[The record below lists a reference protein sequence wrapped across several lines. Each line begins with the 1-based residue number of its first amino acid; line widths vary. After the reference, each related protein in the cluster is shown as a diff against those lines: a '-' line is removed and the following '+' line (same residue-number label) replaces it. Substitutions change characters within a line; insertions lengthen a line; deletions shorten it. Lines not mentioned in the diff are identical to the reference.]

1 MSSLKTLKTF
11 AKYRG
16 NHETFKPKY
25 LNISYILCIYFYI
38 YQLFQGYLALLFIA
52 FR

>member
-38 YQLFQGYLALLFIA
+38 CYAIPDIHTIISIN
-52 FR
+52 